1 MMLKRNRLF
10 QFAAVLAFGAGL
22 AVAPVAQAAEGNSKE
37 LDAAAKAMTEDLQS
51 MGLGMT
57 PEKQKAIDAAMQKHM
72 AGVTPEMEA
81 MGKTMAKS
89 MNTPEMRESMDKV
102 AKEMTGAM
110 AKQLPVMMQAMQ
122 PMLSDMLPRMLR
134 MQADML
140 QILFSAPVAETKT
153 K

>member
-1 MMLKRNRLF
+1 MLIF
-10 QFAAVLAFGAGL
+10 QLSKSLAASALL
-22 AVAPVAQAAEGNSKE
+22 LVATSAQAAGPVVEDATTKE
-37 LDAAAKAMTEDLQS
+37 MNAAAKAMADEFKA

-57 PEKQKAIDAAMQKHM
+57 PEKQKAMDAVMQKHL
-72 AGVTPEMEA
+72 AGAAPEMDA

-89 MNTPEMRESMDKV
+89 LDTPEMRASMDKV
-102 AKEMTGAM
+102 AKEMSGVM

-122 PMLSDMLPRMLR
+122 PMLADMLPRMLR

-140 QILFSAPVAETKT
+140 QILFAPPKSDAKT